1 MNKTGTLKTLSKLLG
16 SVILADIVIFYVID
30 TLFNGLL
37 ADWIEK
43 KFIWSD
49 SVDAPKDIYG
59 NTVWLRWPQ
68 LKYFLICSFVLMSFI
83 LTLTVW
89 LICRYCIRRRNRLML
104 EQLAAQLDTYMT
116 DSSKDLSVFSEEF
129 NMVCFQLSRL
139 RNNSLE
145 REQLLEQET
154 RQKNDLITY
163 LAHDLKTPLASVIG
177 YLCLLDENPSLPDAL
192 REQYIGITL
201 EKSYRLEQLINEF
214 FEITRY
220 NLHSVIVNPGKIHL
234 KPMLL
239 QLADEFY
246 PILEA
251 DHKTIEVEAPP
262 DLYLMGD
269 ADKLARVF
277 NNILKNAAAYSY
289 EATAIRVRACP
300 VGHRVV
306 VTFTNEGIP
315 IPPHQLETIFE
326 KFYRLDNARS
336 SKTGGSGLGLAIAKE
351 IVKAHHGTISVTSD
365 ASATVFT
372 VTLPMGEMAYA
383 DPSQHKH
390 QIIS

>member
-1 MNKTGTLKTLSKLLG
+1 MNKTGTLKTLGKLLG
-16 SVILADIVIFYVID
+16 SVILADIVIFYVVD

-43 KFIWSD
+43 KFIRSD

-83 LTLTVW
+83 LTLTIW

-104 EQLAAQLDTYMT
+104 EQLAAQLDTYMA

-139 RNNSLE
+139 RNSSLE

-234 KPMLL
+234 RPMLL

-251 DHKTIEVEAPP
+251 DHKTIEVEAPS

-326 KFYRLDNARS
+326 KFYRPDTARS

-365 ASATVFT
+365 ASATIFT

-383 DPSQHKH
+383 DPSH
-390 QIIS
+390 S